1 MLEHVPLDRII
12 DALSGSR
19 TRPADRISPDNGL
32 HLEVLSSTPH
42 RGENVRARLGVAE
55 SGAEVGLVCVT
66 THEDRQA
73 PRPEGTG
80 RGGASGSS
88 VTGRVAHE
96 SWVHLMPGAVLQVVD
111 LEVPAEGPFSQ
122 QDEVVSHSW
131 RVMARRRRPRDPES
145 VVELPI
151 WVLP

>member
-1 MLEHVPLDRII
+1 VPLDRVI

-19 TRPADRISPDNGL
+19 TRPADRSPADNGL
-32 HLEVLSSTPH
+32 RLEVLSSTPH
-42 RGENVRARLGVAE
+42 RGEKVRARLGAPE

-66 THEDRQA
+66 TYEDGRARRVQRTEPGDASASPASTRVTHEC
-73 PRPEGTG
+73 
-80 RGGASGSS
+80 
-88 VTGRVAHE
+88 
-96 SWVHLMPGAVLQVVD
+96 WVHLLPGAVLQLVD